1 MKNSFLQICFVAFLS
16 FTACETE
23 SVKPLSDS
31 PADPLSELI
40 AAGEVSGDLNP
51 FPLVENPPYRPVY
64 EIDFMQDDELV
75 FISKSCGFILVY
87 PLRSMYVEVV
97 NEAQNGVFM
106 AVTYCPITRSGISI
120 NRIQERDTLLLTA
133 SGYLFRENLLPLDLH
148 SGSLF
153 SQMQLKGI
161 SGAHQAEQFE
171 TFPLIETTWG
181 TVREHFPSALIYI
194 VDGFR
199 KSRDQAPES
208 IGQGPQY
215 EQPYGILGRSGVEL
229 FRLDMFPGEVKLI
242 STTVQPGGKTIVA
255 GSSKHHF
262 IVAYQ
267 TTYPMEAVE
276 GQFPVIM
283 KDEKGT
289 LWNLFGE
296 AVSGVRGGEK
306 LQAPLAY
313 TAADWAWK
321 AHFDQVRYHIISP

>member
-1 MKNSFLQICFVAFLS
+1 MKNSLLYICFVAFLS
-16 FTACETE
+16 LTACETE
-23 SVKPLSDS
+23 KEKPLSDN
-31 PADPLSELI
+31 PTDPLSELI
-40 AAGEVSGDLNP
+40 AAGEVSGALNP

-75 FISKSCGFILVY
+75 FVSKSCGFILVY
-87 PLRSMYVEVV
+87 PFRSMYVEVV

-133 SGYLFRENLLPLDLH
+133 SGYLFRENLMAMDLH

-161 SGAHQAEQFE
+161 SGSHQAEQFE
-171 TFPLIETTWG
+171 TFPLIETTWA

-199 KSRDQAPES
+199 KSSDQAPES

-215 EQPYGILGRSGVEL
+215 EQPYGIVGRRDVEL

-242 STTVQPGGKTIVA
+242 TTTVQPGGKTFVA

-267 TTYPMEAVE
+267 TSYPMEAVE

-283 KDEKGT
+283 KDEQGT

-306 LQAPLAY
+306 LQAPFAY

-321 AHFDQVRYHIISP
+321 AHFDQVIYYTNSP

>member
-1 MKNSFLQICFVAFLS
+1 MKNSLLKICFVAFLS
-16 FTACETE
+16 LTACETE
-23 SVKPLSDS
+23 TEKPPGES

-40 AAGEVSGDLNP
+40 AAGEVSGALNP
-51 FPLVENPPYRPVY
+51 FPLVENPSYRPVH

-75 FISKSCGFILVY
+75 FISKSCGFIIVY
-87 PLRSMYVEVV
+87 PVRSMYVEVV

-106 AVTYCPITRSGISI
+106 AVTYCPITRSGVSI

-148 SGSLF
+148 SGSLL

-161 SGAHQAEQFE
+161 SGSHQAKQLE

-181 TVREHFPSALIYI
+181 TVREHFPSAIIYI

-199 KSRDQAPES
+199 KSRVKAPGS
-208 IGQGPQY
+208 TGHVPQY

-229 FRLDMFPGEVKLI
+229 FRLDMFPGEIRLI
-242 STTVQPGGKTIVA
+242 STTVQPGGKIIVA

-262 IVAYQ
+262 VVAFQ
-267 TTYPMEAVE
+267 TSYKMEAVE

-283 KDEKGT
+283 KDEEGS
-289 LWNLFGE
+289 LWNIFGE
-296 AVSGVRGGEK
+296 AVVGTRGGEK
-306 LQAPLAY
+306 LQAPFAY

-321 AHFDQVRYHIISP
+321 AHFDQVRYYTNSP